1 MAIRSF
7 HVESDDDF
15 FEGLLALA
23 HVIRYFARAE
33 DEKTERPLTGQERLL
48 AAAKMVKKTQREG
61 SFADQL
67 IDFVASPTQ
76 EDGKPKLSIVRTP

>member
-23 HVIRYFARAE
+23 HVIRYFARAF
-33 DEKTERPLTGQERLL
+33 DEKRELTLTGQERLF
-48 AAAKMVKKTQREG
+48 AAAQMVKKTQREG

-67 IDFVASPTQ
+67 IDFVASPTRATGSP
-76 EDGKPKLSIVRTP
+76 DCRS